1 MTRPTL
7 AQRNGLRQYIALQA
21 DTRTAGKR
29 HADVR
34 EWSSTPAEPV
44 VQIYK
49 PVTDDLRAIDRLIC
63 ALILA
68 LFVILAWAW
77 FSPDVQL
84 LLEAVRSAK

>member
-1 MTRPTL
+1 MTASIRQRKALHL
-7 AQRNGLRQYIALQA
+7 AV

-34 EWSSTPAEPV
+34 DWSSTPAEPV
-44 VQIYK
+44 VQLYK
-49 PVTDDLRAIDRLIC
+49 PETDDLRAIDRLIC

-84 LLEAVRSAK
+84 LLEVIRGEK